1 MIGKLVVDYEEVS
14 LGDLLEFLTDNDIE
28 CCIDGDNIYVYNLK
42 LDIQGTKLILSEKKK
57 IQNYFFKELTSP
69 PTRTPTNY
77 VQTWLLEKFNE
88 QERLRFE
95 EQHQAELKKAQENI
109 QKAMEEYKQ
118 LYTKYIN
125 QQNKEAQSDGGSNN

>member
-1 MIGKLVVDYEEVS
+1 MIGKLVVDYDEVS
-14 LGDLLEFLTDNDIE
+14 LGDLLEFLTDKGAE
-28 CCIDGDNIYVYNLK
+28 CCVDGDNIYVYSK
-42 LDIQGTKLILSEKKK
+42 EKQQILYDTIIVNKKK

-118 LYTKYIN
+118 LYTKYVN

>member
-14 LGDLLEFLTDNDIE
+14 LGDLLELLTDKGVE
-28 CCIDGDNIYVYNLK
+28 CCVDGDNIYVYGSEVDVGAPNL
-42 LDIQGTKLILSEKKK
+42 IIVNKKK

-109 QKAMEEYKQ
+109 QKAIEEYKQ
-118 LYTKYIN
+118 LYTKYVN

>member
-1 MIGKLVVDYEEVS
+1 MIYKLTLDFSLINLNMLIEE
-14 LGDLLEFLTDNDIE
+14 FAKNNIE
-28 CCIDGDNIYVYNLK
+28 VCFGEDCLYVYSSYLQHQRQISNIMK
-42 LDIQGTKLILSEKKK
+42 EKK

>member
-14 LGDLLEFLTDNDIE
+14 LGDLLGFLTDKGVE
-28 CCIDGDNIYVYNLK
+28 CCVDGDSIYVYEPNLGK
-42 LDIQGTKLILSEKKK
+42 QYAISNIMRKKK

-118 LYTKYIN
+118 LYTKYVN

>member
-14 LGDLLEFLTDNDIE
+14 LGYLLEFLTENDVE
-28 CCIDGDNIYVYNLK
+28 CCIDSDNIYLYYNENHRH
-42 LDIQGTKLILSEKKK
+42 LSISNIMNKKK

-125 QQNKEAQSDGGSNN
+125 QQNKEAQSNGGSNN

>member
-14 LGDLLEFLTDNDIE
+14 LGDLLEFLTENDIE
-28 CCIDGDNIYVYNLK
+28 CCVDGDNIYVYNPK

>member
-14 LGDLLEFLTDNDIE
+14 LGDLLEFLIDKDIE
-28 CCIDGDNIYVYNLK
+28 CCVDGDNIYTYLENYKGVRENS
-42 LDIQGTKLILSEKKK
+42 IIVNKKK

-118 LYTKYIN
+118 LYTKYVN

>member
-1 MIGKLVVDYEEVS
+1 MIGKLVVDYEEVN
-14 LGDLLEFLTDNDIE
+14 LGDLLKLLTDKGVE
-28 CCIDGDNIYVYNLK
+28 CCVDGDNIYVYEPNLGK
-42 LDIQGTKLILSEKKK
+42 QYAISNIMRKKK

-109 QKAMEEYKQ
+109 QRAMEEYKQ

>member
-14 LGDLLEFLTDNDIE
+14 LGDLLEFLTDKGAE
-28 CCIDGDNIYVYNLK
+28 CCVDGDNVYIYTCQPEGVRKNPIIVK
-42 LDIQGTKLILSEKKK
+42 EKK

-69 PTRTPTNY
+69 PTHTPTNY

-109 QKAMEEYKQ
+109 QRAMEEYKQ

>member
-14 LGDLLEFLTDNDIE
+14 LGDLLEFLTNKGAE
-28 CCIDGDNIYVYNLK
+28 CCVDGDNIYVYTCQPEGVRKNPIIVK
-42 LDIQGTKLILSEKKK
+42 EKK

-109 QKAMEEYKQ
+109 QRAMEEYKQ
-118 LYTKYIN
+118 LYTKYVN

>member
-28 CCIDGDNIYVYNLK
+28 CCIDGDNIYVYNPK

-57 IQNYFFKELTSP
+57 IHNYFFKELTSP

-118 LYTKYIN
+118 LYTKYVN

>member
-28 CCIDGDNIYVYNLK
+28 CCIDGDNIYVYNPK

-95 EQHQAELKKAQENI
+95 EQHQAELKRAQENI

>member
-1 MIGKLVVDYEEVS
+1 MIGKLVVDYDEVS

-28 CCIDGDNIYVYNLK
+28 CCIDGDNIYVYNPK

>member
-14 LGDLLEFLTDNDIE
+14 LGDLLEFLTNKGAE
-28 CCIDGDNIYVYNLK
+28 CCVDGDNIYVYTCQPEGVRKNPIIVK
-42 LDIQGTKLILSEKKK
+42 EKK

>member
-14 LGDLLEFLTDNDIE
+14 LGDLLEFLTENDIE
-28 CCIDGDNIYVYNLK
+28 CCVDGDNIYVYSK
-42 LDIQGTKLILSEKKK
+42 EKQQILYDTIIVNKKK

-77 VQTWLLEKFNE
+77 MQTWLLEKFNE

-118 LYTKYIN
+118 LYTKYVN

>member
-1 MIGKLVVDYEEVS
+1 MIGKLVVDYDEVS
-14 LGDLLEFLTDNDIE
+14 LGDLLESLTDKGVE
-28 CCIDGDNIYVYNLK
+28 CCVDGDNIYVYGSEVDVGAPNL
-42 LDIQGTKLILSEKKK
+42 IIVNKKK

>member
-1 MIGKLVVDYEEVS
+1 MIGKLVVDYEEAS
-14 LGDLLEFLTDNDIE
+14 LGDLLEFLTENDIE
-28 CCIDGDNIYVYNLK
+28 CCIDGDNIYVYNPK

-118 LYTKYIN
+118 LYTKYVN

>member
-1 MIGKLVVDYEEVS
+1 MGAP
-14 LGDLLEFLTDNDIE
+14 
-28 CCIDGDNIYVYNLK
+28 NL
-42 LDIQGTKLILSEKKK
+42 IIVNKKK

-118 LYTKYIN
+118 LYTKYVN

>member
-1 MIGKLVVDYEEVS
+1 MIYKLTLDFYSINLNTLIEEFAKNNIEVCF
-14 LGDLLEFLTDNDIE
+14 GDEILYLFSKHDIPRQ
-28 CCIDGDNIYVYNLK
+28 ISNIMK
-42 LDIQGTKLILSEKKK
+42 EKK

-118 LYTKYIN
+118 LYTKYVN

>member
-14 LGDLLEFLTDNDIE
+14 LGDLLEFLTDKGAE
-28 CCIDGDNIYVYNLK
+28 CCVDGDNIYIYICQPEGVRKNPIIVK
-42 LDIQGTKLILSEKKK
+42 EKK

>member
-14 LGDLLEFLTDNDIE
+14 LGDLLEFLTDKDVE
-28 CCIDGDNIYVYNLK
+28 CCVDGDNIYVYSK
-42 LDIQGTKLILSEKKK
+42 EKQQILYDTIIVNKKK

-69 PTRTPTNY
+69 PTRIPTNY

-109 QKAMEEYKQ
+109 QKAIEEYKQ

>member
-1 MIGKLVVDYEEVS
+1 MIGKLVVDYDEVS
-14 LGDLLEFLTDNDIE
+14 LGDLLEFLTDKGAE
-28 CCIDGDNIYVYNLK
+28 CCVDGDNIYVYSK
-42 LDIQGTKLILSEKKK
+42 EKQQILYDTIIVNKKK

-69 PTRTPTNY
+69 PTHTPTNY

>member
-14 LGDLLEFLTDNDIE
+14 LGDLLEFLTENDIE
-28 CCIDGDNIYVYNLK
+28 CCVDGDNIYVYSK
-42 LDIQGTKLILSEKKK
+42 EKQQILYDTIIVNKKK

-118 LYTKYIN
+118 LYTKYVN

>member
-1 MIGKLVVDYEEVS
+1 MIYKLTLDFYSIHLNALIEE
-14 LGDLLEFLTDNDIE
+14 FAKNDIE
-28 CCIDGDNIYVYNLK
+28 VCFGDEILYLFSQHDTPRQISNIMN
-42 LDIQGTKLILSEKKK
+42 KKK

-95 EQHQAELKKAQENI
+95 EQHQAELKKAQKNI

-118 LYTKYIN
+118 LYTKYVN

>member
-14 LGDLLEFLTDNDIE
+14 LGDLLEFLTDKDVE
-28 CCIDGDNIYVYNLK
+28 CCVDGDNIYVYSK
-42 LDIQGTKLILSEKKK
+42 EKQQILYDTIIVNKKK

>member
-28 CCIDGDNIYVYNLK
+28 CCIDGDNIYVYDPK

-118 LYTKYIN
+118 LYTKYVN